1 MEFYGVL
8 GEKLPHSIS
17 PEIHE
22 KIFKLL
28 NINGAYKIFEVE
40 KSDINKACDSLR
52 ILKIKGTNVTI
63 PYKQE
68 IMQYLDSISE
78 EAEKIG
84 AVNTIYLKDGRLSGY
99 NTDYFGFGTI
109 IDKNNVSVKDE
120 TAVVLG
126 TGGAS
131 KAVVTYLLDKDIKK
145 LYIVSRIKK
154 DETDH
159 DDIRVEYITYKE
171 IEHIKGNILV
181 NTTPVGMYPKTNVSP
196 VNEEV
201 INNFDT
207 LIDIIYNP
215 RMTEFLELGHKL
227 GKKVCGGL
235 EMLVGQAIKAEEI
248 WQEININDEIL
259 DEVYEYI
266 NKQFNFHSRGLNP
279 PALDGISF

>member
-84 AVNTIYLKDGRLSGY
+84 AVNTIYLKDGKLSGY

-215 RMTEFLELGHKL
+215 RMTKFLELGHKL

-266 NKQFNFHSRGLNP
+266 NKQFN
-279 PALDGISF
+279 